1 MMVSV
6 ILSKPQYPLCFS
18 YIRWPL
24 QLVNPILVSNC
35 SHTGSDSGI
44 AGKDSPWTD
53 EETGIFL
60 NCVYKKHMLTV
71 PVLM

>member
-1 MMVSV
+1 M
-6 ILSKPQYPLCFS
+6 
-18 YIRWPL
+18 
-24 QLVNPILVSNC
+24 NPILVSNC
-35 SHTGSDSGI
+35 SYTGSDSGI

-60 NCVYKKHMLTV
+60 NCVYKQEHAV